1 MILSNAYIKINYNN
15 TLLLLF
21 FININNNNNF
31 LQWSDK
37 WHCQG
42 DTLKEKWERLP
53 FSETARHSHF
63 PYSNQTTRFKSF
75 SRFYQ
80 RTAVSA
86 ENVYVASPKI
96 GITILKQSQN
106 VGSYETRIASHR
118 KPFYTRFSRES
129 YIWCMVRRFPEAL
142 LTKPQGSVSP
152 MPLDPSHE
160 IPISGLYIYIP
171 RPYGAIKRRL

>member
-75 SRFYQ
+75 SRFYR
-80 RTAVSA
+80 RTVVSA

-96 GITILKQSQN
+96 GITILKQTQN

-118 KPFYTRFSRES
+118 KPFTRVF
-129 YIWCMVRRFPEAL
+129 
-142 LTKPQGSVSP
+142 QGS
-152 MPLDPSHE
+152 
-160 IPISGLYIYIP
+160 PISGAWWEGSQKPFSRNPKDRFPVCPLIFLTKYLSAAYIH
-171 RPYGAIKRRL
+171 